1 MITHTRID
9 TNAFVE
15 TEWPEEGIVFDR
27 FVPVDG
33 STLEYLC
40 KGSNCVN
47 SDYFAGCSPG
57 TLRISLDYAVFGQ
70 TWHLMYRLLHKADGW
85 NGAFV
90 DARNRRTIRLYKTIS
105 FADGLGLSQD
115 NERHG

>member
-1 MITHTRID
+1 MITQAFLD
-9 TNAFVE
+9 TNTSYVQD
-15 TEWPEEGIVFDR
+15 WPEDGVVFDR

-33 STLEYLC
+33 STLDQLC

-47 SDYFAGCSPG
+47 SDYFAGCAPG

-70 TWHLMYRLLHKADGW
+70 TWHLMYRLFYKADGW

-90 DARNRRTIRLYKTIS
+90 DALNRRIIRLYKTIS
-105 FADGLGLSQD
+105 FADELGLSEDQTQY
-115 NERHG
+115 G